1 MTAIVKERR
10 PRSAFV
16 DFLAAEL
23 AAREGRWAAVARI
36 AVGSTV
42 AVAIAMVF
50 QIPQPTY
57 VAYIGFAISKD
68 ETHGTLRFALAGALA
83 ITLAVILTLGLCI
96 IDTAEPALRLPLMA
110 LATFIAMFTARTF
123 SLGPIAYL
131 AGFVIVLLQSFVD
144 DARSPESITRLVLWM
159 WVVVL
164 VPVAITV
171 TLNLLWG
178 QSAESLIK
186 RAGEKIL
193 AELKSSLVAGDYHPR
208 LADWRSRLLS
218 LFETSR
224 QSPGKSARA
233 GQITPQ
239 ALAAMLDALVILEC
253 IPRDVPEGLRRQMAE
268 FALIDSHSVQTPQVL
283 AFFDAVARYR
293 AALLRPSHG
302 PVAADQRPTAHRLF
316 IPDAFSNPAHWQF
329 ALKTTLAV
337 MASYAIYTLLD
348 WPGLRTAIV
357 TCFFVALG
365 SLGETVHKLL
375 LRISGAAIGGLI
387 AALCIVFVLPH
398 LTDIGQLCLLVGTV
412 SLGAAW
418 VATSTDR
425 LAYAGMQIAFAF
437 LLGILQ
443 GYVPASDLTVL
454 RDRLVGIILGN
465 IVITLVFSSL
475 WPTSAAIGLKA
486 AMADALRGMATVLKG
501 ATNTEAA
508 RTHTVSALVRAEHFS
523 SLSSFELRMLPTQI
537 AARRALPT
545 VAGIN
550 RLAAAVFVVASDS
563 VHLAIDQNQTAVY
576 AIWADR
582 AAARLSGTAA
592 VASLPPVTLPAV
604 AMPSAVQ
611 PLDAEVRNVAAA
623 LP

>member
-10 PRSAFV
+10 SRSAFV
-16 DFLAAEL
+16 DFLAVEL

-36 AVGSTV
+36 AAGATL

-68 ETHGTLRFALAGALA
+68 ETHGTLKFALAGALA

-96 IDTAEPALRLPLMA
+96 IDTAEPALRLPMMA
-110 LATFIAMFTARTF
+110 LATFIAMFSARTF
-123 SLGPIAYL
+123 SLGPISYL

-171 TLNLLWG
+171 TLNVLWG
-178 QSAESLIK
+178 QSAESLVK
-186 RAGEKIL
+186 RTFSKIL
-193 AELKSSLVAGDYHPR
+193 TELKSSLVTGDYHQR
-208 LADWRSRLLS
+208 LADWRSRLLP
-218 LFETSR
+218 LLETARRSA
-224 QSPGKSARA
+224 GKPARA

-239 ALAAMLDALVILEC
+239 ALTAMLDALVILES
-253 IPRDVPEGLRRQMAE
+253 IPGDVPTGLRRQMAE
-268 FALIDSHSVQTPQVL
+268 FALMDSHADQSPQVL
-283 AFFDAVARYR
+283 AFFDAVARYQ
-293 AALLRPSHG
+293 AALLQPLHDPG
-302 PVAADQRPTAHRLF
+302 EPDEPPAAHRLF
-316 IPDAFSNPAHWQF
+316 IPDAFGNPAHWQF
-329 ALKTTLAV
+329 AAKTTLAV
-337 MASYAIYTLLD
+337 MASYAVYTLLD

-365 SLGETVHKLL
+365 SLGETIYKLM

-387 AALCIVFVLPH
+387 AGLCIVFVLPH
-398 LTDIGQLCLLVGTV
+398 LTDVGQLCLLVGTV

-418 VATSTDR
+418 VATSSDR

-465 IVITLVFSSL
+465 IVITLVFSLL
-475 WPTSAAIGLKA
+475 WPTSATMGLKA
-486 AMADALRGMATVLKG
+486 ALADALRGMATMLKG
-501 ATNTEAA
+501 TTNTEAA
-508 RTHTVSALVRAEHFS
+508 RARTVRALVRAEHFS
-523 SLSSFELRMLPTQI
+523 SLSSFELHMLPTQI
-537 AARRALPT
+537 AASRALPT
-545 VAGIN
+545 VAGID
-550 RLAAAVFVVASDS
+550 RLAAAVFVVTSDS
-563 VHLAIDQNQTAVY
+563 TRSAIDQNETTMY
-576 AIWADR
+576 ASWADQ
-582 AAARLSGTAA
+582 AAERLSGAAA
-592 VASLPPVTLPAV
+592 VAQLLPLTLPAV
-604 AMPSAVQ
+604 TRPSAMQ
-611 PLDAEVRNVAAA
+611 QLDAEVRNVAAVMF
-623 LP
+623 